1 MITFPTKQV
10 EIILCAI
17 YFIDEG
23 TRKKS
28 DNWFLAAMLVR
39 FQKEQY
45 FVRKDD

>member
-1 MITFPTKQV
+1 
-10 EIILCAI
+10 LCAI

-28 DNWFLAAMLVR
+28 DNWFLGAMLLG

-45 FVRKDD
+45 FVRKDE